1 MFIASSYNLINKIG
15 NTPILM
21 NNTPVP
27 RTSKYTCLGMDIDEK
42 LTWDAH
48 IDSICS
54 KVSAGIG
61 AMKRIKPFVPPATLQ
76 TIYKALIPPYFDYCS
91 PLWDT
96 CAKTLQDKLQKFQSR
111 AAKVITGASYDIM
124 STDVLDA
131 LDWQTLDVK
140 RLENKLIMM
149 YKILNN
155 HTAPN
160 LNECFCKRN
169 TIQSNYDLRSSD
181 TDLCLPKPNSEFL
194 KKTFRYSD
202 AMQWNHLSEVQK
214 ILKPFLLLKE
224 KYVRHEHLLWI
235 APIVKFLFNSF
246 SIILCF
252 LVFLYSLT
260 CI

>member
-1 MFIASSYNLINKIG
+1 MVLCWSLLQFYCSPLFICRFYGRYLYCTKMFAPPPHFLHAQKYL
-15 NTPILM
+15 TPPSFSTILM

-76 TIYKALIPPYFDYCS
+76 TIYKALIQPYFDYCS

-96 CAKTLQDKLQKFQSR
+96 CGKTLQDKLQKFQSR
-111 AAKVITGASYDIM
+111 AARVITGASYDIR

-131 LDWQTLDVK
+131 LGWQTLDVK

-181 TDLCLPKPNSEFL
+181 TDL
-194 KKTFRYSD
+194 
-202 AMQWNHLSEVQK
+202 
-214 ILKPFLLLKE
+214 
-224 KYVRHEHLLWI
+224 
-235 APIVKFLFNSF
+235 
-246 SIILCF
+246 
-252 LVFLYSLT
+252 
-260 CI
+260 

>member
-76 TIYKALIPPYFDYCS
+76 TIYKALIQPYFDYCS

-96 CAKTLQDKLQKFQSR
+96 CGKTLQDKLQKFQSR
-111 AAKVITGASYDIM
+111 AARVITGASYDIR

-131 LDWQTLDVK
+131 LGWQTLDVK

-194 KKTFRYSD
+194 KKTFRYSG
-202 AMQWNHLSEVQK
+202 AMQWNHLSEDSKNSETLSSFKRK
-214 ILKPFLLLKE
+214 I
-224 KYVRHEHLLWI
+224 RR
-235 APIVKFLFNSF
+235 A
-246 SIILCF
+246 
-252 LVFLYSLT
+252 
-260 CI
+260 